1 MQQLRRAVLCL
12 LAASITSGGAAF
24 AVQQKESAAKK
35 WEQLQDKGT
44 TALDANQY
52 WIAEPTLKSAIV
64 AAAAFGPSDIRLAK
78 SLGELGRLYTVR
90 GRFDLAEPFLEEE
103 LHVKE
108 LALGKDEGQTIPA
121 MGSLVRFY
129 LLHGTT
135 SKADPMTEQILS
147 FVEGKI
153 EEQTNAQFG
162 GHLKVKKGQAL
173 EGWAGTAAQEM
184 RDPVID
190 WAITCDD
197 LGNIYRQQ
205 CKFDMADRLYK
216 AALDVKTTV
225 LGKEHL
231 SLANSYD
238 NLGILCAERGDQKE
252 ALSYYKDALEQTKRI
267 LPPDSPQVY
276 ARLEKLAKCCIK
288 NQKYSEAEELYKQAL
303 DTFWKGDDGK
313 CNDKARALFA
323 LGCLYCDQ
331 KRYSAAVPYLNH
343 AVHLCEEVNGP
354 LSISLVPYLEKYAY
368 TLYYLG
374 RKPETDALRA
384 RANNIAG
391 T

>member
-1 MQQLRRAVLCL
+1 MQQFCRVGFFL
-12 LAASITSGGAAF
+12 LAATLFNTCAAF
-24 AVQQKESAAKK
+24 AVQQSPVKH
-35 WEQLQDKGT
+35 WEELQDKGT
-44 TALDANQY
+44 VALDANLY
-52 WIAEPTLKSAIV
+52 YLAEPTLKSAVV
-64 AAAAFGPSDIRLAK
+64 AAGAFGPSDMRLAK

-129 LLHGTT
+129 LLYGTH
-135 SKADPMTEQILS
+135 SKAEPMTEEILS
-147 FVEGKI
+147 FIEGKL
-153 EEQTNAQFG
+153 EEHTAAKN
-162 GHLKVKKGQAL
+162 GHLRIKKGQAL
-173 EGWAGTAAQEM
+173 EGWAGTAALEA
-184 RDPVID
+184 RDPVIE

-197 LGNIYRQQ
+197 LGNIYRKQE
-205 CKFDMADRLYK
+205 KFDIADRLYK

-238 NLGILCAERGDQKE
+238 NLGLCCLERGDQKNAE
-252 ALSYYKDALEQTKRI
+252 QYFKDALAQTQRI

-276 ARLEKLAKCCIK
+276 ARLEKLAKCYIK
-288 NQKYSEAEELYKQAL
+288 GGKFDEAEQLYRSAL
-303 DTFWKGDDGK
+303 ETFWKGDEAK
-313 CNDKARALFA
+313 SNDKARALFA

-331 KRYSAAVPYLNH
+331 KKYSSAVPYLNA
-343 AVHLCEEVNGP
+343 AVRLSEEVNGP
-354 LSISLVPYLEKYAY
+354 LSIGLVPYLEKYAY

-374 RKPETDALRA
+374 RRPETDALRA
-384 RANNIAG
+384 RANSIAG
-391 T
+391 I